1 MIIYGVALLAGC
13 HLAGL
18 VIGGALGALLGV
30 QSNVGGVGFAMIL
43 LILGA
48 DWLRRRDRLPKL
60 TEQGVLFW
68 SAMYIPIVVAM
79 AACQNVTA
87 ALGAGPLAI
96 IAGVGALVV
105 CGAMVPVLSRLGGQ
119 EDPLPPYAAS
129 EV

>member
-1 MIIYGVALLAGC
+1 MIIYGVALLAAC

-18 VIGGALGALLGV
+18 LIGSALGAALGV

-48 DWLRRRDRLPKL
+48 DWLRKTDRLPKA

-79 AACQNVTA
+79 AACQNVVA
-87 ALGAGPLAI
+87 AVSAGPLAI
-96 IAGVGALVV
+96 IAGVGALVICV
-105 CGAMVPVLSRLGGQ
+105 SLVPILSRIGGQ
-119 EDPLPPYAAS
+119 EAPLPPFSAVEA
-129 EV
+129 